1 MNRHSQKISSSDDSE
16 DDTFEMF
23 ETSSEDKTSEASES
37 TDEHDV
43 SFTDMLN
50 TPELAQKS
58 GKFRKPAI
66 NSRAQ
71 VVTKDLF
78 NKSSAED
85 KKAKFAKSK
94 EIVPKKKSL
103 KQKKEESWYCRACQK
118 DRVADMRLCVMCK
131 SYLHDEC
138 LGLTEEDK
146 IDGYICP
153 YCS

>member
-16 DDTFEMF
+16 DETFEMF

-58 GKFRKPAI
+58 HGKFRKPAI

-78 NKSSAED
+78 NESLPGD
-85 KKAKFAKSK
+85 KKAKSAKSK
-94 EIVPKKKSL
+94 RIVAKKKSL
-103 KQKKEESWYCRACQK
+103 KQKKEESWYAEHVK
-118 DRVADMRLCVMCK
+118 K
-131 SYLHDEC
+131 
-138 LGLTEEDK
+138 TEWP
-146 IDGYICP
+146 ICAFVS
-153 YCS
+153 CANLICMMTALD